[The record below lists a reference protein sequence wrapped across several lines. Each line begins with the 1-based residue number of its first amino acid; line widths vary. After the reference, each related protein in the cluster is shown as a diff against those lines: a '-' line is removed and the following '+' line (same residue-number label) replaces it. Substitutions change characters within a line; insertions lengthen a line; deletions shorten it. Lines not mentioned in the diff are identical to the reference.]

1 VSVKYEEIVNV
12 HDIGNKNVRKLNE
25 LLSLAGNVKGIPAS
39 EDKEKVFLLCIDFQN
54 DFMENGELGVP
65 NSHKDVENVTR
76 FIHTHL
82 NKITKIGVSLDT
94 HTPEQI
100 FHPFWWVDAEGRH
113 PAPFTIITY
122 SDVLDGKWLP
132 RKEKEKSLEYV
143 QNLEKIGK
151 KQLCIWPYHCI
162 KGTFGASLE
171 GQLANI
177 VYFHSLVRQTE
188 VKTVIKGESPVT
200 EMYGI
205 FKPEYDPNYELDVQ
219 LLEEITSYDKI
230 FVAGEA
236 KSHCVLES
244 LYQML
249 DYMSKKGRETSQVYV
264 LEDCMSSI
272 PGFENETEE
281 AYQRLAD
288 TYHIQLVKSTEV
300 EL

>member
-12 HDIGNKNVRKLNE
+12 HDIGNKNIRKLNE

-54 DFMENGELGVP
+54 DFMKNGELGVP
-65 NSHKDVENVTR
+65 NSHNDVENVTR

-113 PAPFTIITY
+113 PSPFTIIT
-122 SDVLDGKWLP
+122 SRDVLDGKWLP

-205 FKPEYDPNYELDVQ
+205 FKPEYDPNHELDVQ